1 MADVEALTL
10 TYADGP
16 RDAETLLAD
25 PVSGDLFVVSKQ
37 LVGRPGAYRIPAGA
51 EPGGTITMARV
62 ADVGVDGGTLVTG
75 GDVSLDGSV
84 VALRTYTSVLLFLRA
99 DDETVSTPSPGR
111 RARRPPRSR
120 SRARGWRSIPTVVAT

>member
-25 PVSGDLFVVSKQ
+25 PVSGDLFVVEA
-37 LVGRPGAYRIPAGA
+37 LVGRPWADRTGRGRAGRDDHH
-51 EPGGTITMARV
+51 GRV

-84 VALRTYTSVLLFLRA
+84 VALRTYTSAAVPA
-99 DDETVSTPSPGR
+99 GR
-111 RARRPPRSR
+111 
-120 SRARGWRSIPTVVAT
+120 